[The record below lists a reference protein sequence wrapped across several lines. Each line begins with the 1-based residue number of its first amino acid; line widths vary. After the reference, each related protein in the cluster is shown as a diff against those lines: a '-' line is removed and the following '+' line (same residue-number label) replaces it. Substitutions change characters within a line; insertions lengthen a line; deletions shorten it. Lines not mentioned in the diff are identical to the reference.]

1 MIQLN
6 NSYTKNLINMIYK
19 LLPLR
24 EEGDDWKSYL
34 DSIIQELNGLF
45 DFVDD
50 EKQVTIIRLI
60 SKLNNL
66 RYLENEKDFLL
77 YRKIVFESIS
87 LLN

>member
-6 NSYTKNLINMIYK
+6 SSYTKNLINMIYK

>member
-6 NSYTKNLINMIYK
+6 DSYTKNLINMIYK

>member
-1 MIQLN
+1 MIKLN
-6 NSYTKNLINMIYK
+6 DNYTKNLINMIYK

>member
-6 NSYTKNLINMIYK
+6 SSYTKNLINMIYK

-66 RYLENEKDFLL
+66 RYLESEKDFLL
-77 YRKIVFESIS
+77 YRKIVFESIN

>member
-6 NSYTKNLINMIYK
+6 DNYTKNLINMIYK

-66 RYLENEKDFLL
+66 RYLENAKDFLL
-77 YRKIVFESIS
+77 YRKIVF
-87 LLN
+87 

>member
-6 NSYTKNLINMIYK
+6 DSYTKNLINMIYK

-50 EKQVTIIRLI
+50 EKQVIIIRLI

-77 YRKIVFESIS
+77 YRKIVFESIN

>member
-6 NSYTKNLINMIYK
+6 DNYTKNLINMIYK

>member
-6 NSYTKNLINMIYK
+6 SSYTKNLINMIYK

-77 YRKIVFESIS
+77 YRKIVFESIN

>member
-6 NSYTKNLINMIYK
+6 DSYTKNLINMIYK

-50 EKQVTIIRLI
+50 EKQVTILRLI

-77 YRKIVFESIS
+77 YRKIVFESIN

>member
-6 NSYTKNLINMIYK
+6 DSYTKNLINMIYK

-77 YRKIVFESIS
+77 YRKIVFESIN